1 MKFLPYQYMQLL
13 SVLLSVQHLAKLVF
27 ISIFCF
33 FYQSSFAQEVKIS
46 GMVTDESGKKL
57 GNTTVT
63 YKNQKVVSNETKGFI
78 FYLKEP
84 SANFDETLVDA
95 SLAQYGFLKASFDK
109 DNKYLT
115 VIMVSAQENT
125 GVLLDENK
133 KPLAGGVIVFKVGKY
148 TERKIASSNGGK
160 FTIHLPKSNKI
171 EEGTFSVNGTQVES
185 KDMKFEPQGNGV
197 NKITLTH
204 IPPKKAQIVE
214 TPPTITKKSF
224 NTFTFLLNDGKVR
237 KPLANLKVVVEDAP
251 YETDAKGRIILK
263 NPILVENVKDP
274 LVSGDYI
281 VIDKDLD
288 DVSNAI
294 IYIKAVETTEVI
306 VARPDIYKESFGKIN
321 EELNRTKDLLSIK
334 TERIKEE
341 ITRLEE
347 KLQTDKNLTPAQ
359 RQQYTEA
366 LANLKETLAKNEM
379 AYNQIQE
386 QSNEVLTRMQVIVS
400 AKGDSLELLKRLAQ
414 ILEEKNQKIEEERAI
429 EEASFRN
436 KILLSLVAALLSV
449 FAAIYLFILSKR
461 LGKQKEELAQTL
473 SQVQQQKM
481 QIESQNTQLQ
491 SQKKEIELK
500 NIRLEELDKEKS
512 SLMNIVA
519 HDLKAPLNKVA
530 GAAQLLP
537 NLGELNEE
545 QEEFVQMIRKVA
557 FDGKKFIEDLLDLN
571 AIEQQRPEAITWEK
585 VPLESFISSA
595 IIGYKQQADTKKIQL
610 HFQPQLNGTE
620 IDADRSYLN
629 RIIDNLVSNAIKFS
643 PQEKNIYIAAIE
655 NADTV
660 SIAIKDEGPGISE
673 SDQKKMFKKFQKLS
687 ARPTAGESST
697 GLGLSIIKTLV
708 ERLNGEISVR
718 STLGEGTEFIVVLP
732 KQKTA

>member
-1 MKFLPYQYMQLL
+1 
-13 SVLLSVQHLAKLVF
+13 
-27 ISIFCF
+27 
-33 FYQSSFAQEVKIS
+33 
-46 GMVTDESGKKL
+46 MVTDEAGKKL
-57 GNTTVT
+57 GNTTVI
-63 YKNQKVVSNETKGFI
+63 YKNQRVVSNETKGFI
-78 FYLKEP
+78 FYVKEA
-84 SANFDETLVDA
+84 SADFDETQISA
-95 SLAQYGFLKASFDK
+95 FREQYGFLKASFDR
-109 DNKYLT
+109 DNKFLT
-115 VIMVSAQENT
+115 VTMVSAQENT
-125 GVLLDENK
+125 GVLLDENG
-133 KPLAGGVIVFKVGKY
+133 KPLAGGVIVFTVGKY
-148 TERKIASSNGGK
+148 KETKTSSSNGGK

-171 EEGTFSVNGTQVES
+171 EEGSFSVNGTPVES
-185 KDMKFEPQGNGV
+185 KYAKFELQGNGI

-204 IPPKKAQIVE
+204 IPPKAKNTEVV
-214 TPPTITKKSF
+214 PTVIKRIF
-224 NTFTFLLNDGKVR
+224 NTFTFLLNDGMTR

-251 YETDAKGRIILK
+251 YVTDAKGRITLK
-263 NPILVENVKDP
+263 KPIPAENVKDP

-288 DVSNAI
+288 DISNAT
-294 IYIKAVETTEVI
+294 IYLKS
-306 VARPDIYKESFGKIN
+306 VATKEEFVVTPDIYKESFGKIN
-321 EELNRTKDLLSIK
+321 EELNKTKDLLNIK

-366 LANLKETLAKNEM
+366 LANLKETLAKNEA
-379 AYNQIQE
+379 AYNLIQE

-400 AKGDSLELLKRLAQ
+400 AKADSLEMLKKLAQ
-414 ILEEKNQKIEEERAI
+414 ILEEKNQKIEEERAV

-436 KILLSLVAALLSV
+436 KILLSLAAVLVAV
-449 FAAIYLFILSKR
+449 GAAIYLFILSKR

-473 SQVQQQKM
+473 SQVQQQKV
-481 QIESQNTQLQ
+481 QIESQNVQLV
-491 SQKKEIELK
+491 SQKEEIELK
-500 NIRLEELDKEKS
+500 NVRLEELDKEKS

-545 QEEFVQMIRKVA
+545 QEEFVQMIKKVA

-571 AIEQQRPEAITWEK
+571 AIEQQRPETITWEK

-610 HFQPQLNGTE
+610 HFEPALNGTAIE
-620 IDADRSYLN
+620 ADRSYLN

-643 PQEKNIYIAAIE
+643 PPEKNIYISATE
-655 NADTV
+655 NSHTV
-660 SIAIKDEGPGISE
+660 SISIKDEGPGISE

-708 ERLNGEISVR
+708 ERLHGEISV
-718 STLGEGTEFIVVLP
+718 SSELGKGTAFTVVLP
-732 KQKTA
+732 KEKAA